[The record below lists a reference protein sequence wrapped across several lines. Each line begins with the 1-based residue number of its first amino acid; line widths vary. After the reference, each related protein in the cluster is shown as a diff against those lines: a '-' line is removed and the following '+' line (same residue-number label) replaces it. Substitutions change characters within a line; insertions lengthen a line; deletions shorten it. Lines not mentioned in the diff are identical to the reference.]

1 MKKCVC
7 FIVLTALVFA
17 VVSADVKII
26 NPVKGVW
33 ANKQSLVLEL
43 SEGESAYYSL
53 NGSDPRE
60 SGFAYDGPVG
70 LDVSGGVEGRIAS
83 LDDSRVYE
91 KLKKFVLRNHA
102 EERLEELVRSAYASS
117 KDKEMVKGS
126 KAKAEKEALKGN

>member
-17 VVSADVKII
+17 AVSADVKII
-26 NPVKGVW
+26 NLVKGVW

-60 SGFAYDGPVG
+60 SGFAYDGPVA
-70 LDVSGGVEGRIAS
+70 LDVSGDVEDPLVDIYNSAS
-83 LDDSRVYE
+83 LQ
-91 KLKKFVLRNHA
+91 F
-102 EERLEELVRSAYASS
+102 
-117 KDKEMVKGS
+117 GFP
-126 KAKAEKEALKGN
+126 